1 MSYPKVV
8 VAYSNGNLL
17 SDVAAVDGIAGLVGT
32 VNTAGLQGNPVVVF
46 NLADAESKGFTEADE
61 PDMYRHLKEFYG
73 EVGGNQELHVMGVA
87 AAQTMA
93 SVLDDT
99 NVNGARKLIASS
111 EGKVRLLGV
120 FRKPASGYN
129 PGTDFLDADVAGAVV
144 KAKIFAQARLAELTP
159 LRVLVEGRVAVE
171 AAANVYSPDTA
182 SNGFTGVVLG
192 GSLADGSA
200 SVGLALGRAVKYPAH
215 IKLGKVANGP
225 LSITNAYVGSKL
237 IKDVLSLE
245 ALHGKGYISFMKH
258 PQKAGVYFG
267 IDRMASNDD
276 YRLLAHGRILDK
288 AAVIA
293 AATYIE
299 QVESEVNV
307 TADGNISDADITYL
321 SALIEQQ
328 IKVNMGDQ
336 ISGLEVTISPAQ
348 NIINTNTLAV
358 KLRVRPVGYTSFIE
372 IELGL
377 TTA

>member
-8 VAYSNGNLL
+8 VAYANGNLL

-32 VNTAGLQGNPVVVF
+32 VNTAGLQGSPVVVF
-46 NLADAESKGFTEADE
+46 NLADAESKGFTEAAE
-61 PDMYRHLKEFYG
+61 PAMHRHLKEFYG
-73 EVGGNQELHVMGVA
+73 EVGGNQELYVMGVA
-87 AAQTMA
+87 ATQTMA
-93 SVLDDT
+93 DILDET
-99 NVNGARKLIASS
+99 NVAGAKKLITAA

-120 FRKPASGYN
+120 FRKPPTGYAA
-129 PGTDFLDADVAGAVV
+129 GTDFLDADVSAAVV
-144 KAKIFAQARLAELTP
+144 KAKVFAQARLAALTP
-159 LRVLVEGRVAVE
+159 LRILIEGRIAVE
-171 AAANVYSPDTA
+171 SSATIYEPDTA
-182 SNGFTGVVLG
+182 SNGFAGVVLG
-192 GSLADGSA
+192 GTLPDNSA

-237 IKDVLSLE
+237 IKDLVSLE
-245 ALHGKGYISFMKH
+245 SIHGKGYISFMKH

-267 IDRMASNDD
+267 IDRMSSNDD
-276 YRLLAHGRILDK
+276 YRLLAHGRVLDK

-293 AATYIE
+293 AATYVE

-307 TADGNISDADITYL
+307 TADGNISDSDIAYL
-321 SALIEQQ
+321 SALIDQQ

-348 NIINTNTLAV
+348 NIINTNTLSV

-377 TTA
+377 TAA